1 MARQEASDKAELI
14 DDREKLI
21 TSLEQ
26 LNQVLEVMGK
36 LVTRIKDQAEL
47 LPKAEIDTSTANR
60 HKREPSNI
68 NTHKKPVVVH

>member
-1 MARQEASDKAELI
+1 MTRQKARDKAELI

-47 LPKAEIDTSTANR
+47 LPKAEINTNTTNR
-60 HKREPSNI
+60 HQREPSNI
-68 NTHKKPVVVH
+68 NTHKKPVAVH